1 VLRLT
6 RSSLLVKTMADQ
18 PKRLFTALLLLL
30 VVAAIGYFGWT
41 WYDGQQKLAAN
52 RRLVALIP
60 LKNRAVAELEN
71 EHQGDV
77 AVPAEAFAKI
87 ASELPKDPLGAR
99 DLVIFRVLDLK
110 RDPANNERKSGDGKG
125 DDGSEVSLSESE
137 KQAIFEQKLKAAR
150 EAIAALRKVEPQA
163 VSTDVLEARI
173 DLAEAAKT
181 TDVETK
187 ATLLDDGLE
196 RLQHAAE
203 TAATDAA
210 LWYEVFSV
218 IETNHMDQAEL
229 AETAAEK
236 AYAAAPNNISAVLA
250 HLIRLAKKRDAA
262 CVSLLSQSIP
272 GVLEP
277 LTDSINLTDASDTDV
292 AELLAK
298 CREHADAKDLKQLE
312 KALIVLDNVVKTRD
326 VVRSD
331 RQRLNRHELDFT
343 LFQFRDEPAIVARVG
358 GAIKPTETST
368 AKSFPIGFAA
378 ATRPLKRGNHTP
390 IAAQLHDI
398 NLDGR
403 LDIVAAHSQGIQI
416 WLQSADESFELASEI
431 ETAQGV
437 KGFLA
442 IDLERYDENSG
453 KSNFG
458 DNPPLAV
465 SQLPEGAKGNT
476 AYVGCVRSN
485 GRCEMGPLD
494 LVVYGDFGVEVFQN
508 DLDVPGKSLG
518 FSRKEQNETLQAVR
532 DIQLAVAV
540 DFDHDSD
547 LDLVLAGK
555 GGIQLW
561 SNLGIFRFRDVSKW
575 SQLPPTDLSITSIVA
590 VDWDRDLDIDLI
602 VAGDDK
608 RSIGILENM
617 RHGIVQWRSF
627 ADDSSFSALAP
638 SKHLAVAEL
647 DGNVSWDLVSAGSQT
662 IQRVLTATHEGP
674 SVRPISETGHKATA
688 ARMVVFDANHDA
700 IQDVVA
706 VTPDGQLTVLQ
717 GTPAGDFAERAV
729 LRPATNGS
737 PMSLD
742 SGDIDG
748 DGDLDLLAV
757 DSEGV
762 AVVKNELLTSPDKP
776 IDGAGWISLCA
787 VGLSDNKGRNNN
799 NGIGSLVEVRGG
811 GRYQAQVVTRQH
823 THFGIA
829 GQRQAD
835 IVRIVWPNGMPQTL
849 VRPGVNQ
856 MLCEHAILKGSCP
869 YLYAF
874 NGERIEFVTDCLWAA
889 PIGMQVAEGVLAPCR
904 PWEYLLVPGEAL
916 APRNGQYEIRI
927 TEELWE
933 ATYMDHVELIAVDHP
948 ADVEVYSN
956 EKVGPPDIAGYKVH
970 TVRERRYPLKAV
982 DQRGRDVLPKL
993 AKRDNVFLRP
1003 WDRQIQQ
1010 GRVEPHYIELDL
1022 GDLARDGKSPQQVT
1036 LFLTGWV
1043 FPTDVTINISLSQ
1056 NPDLDGPRFPYVL
1069 TPDADGN
1076 WQERLA
1082 FVGFPGGKTKTIA
1095 IDLSQAFTTN
1105 DYRVRVASTGQLY
1118 WDEAFFTVDE
1128 APAEVRTSAMQ
1139 VAAADLHYRGF
1150 SRIVPQPDHAPDYYD
1165 YHRVVKSSQWPPMA
1179 GRFTDFGPVEKFLT
1193 SEDDDILCMGAGD
1206 EVTIRFD
1213 AKQLPE
1219 LPVGWKRD
1227 FLLHAVGWDKDADL
1241 HTICGQMVEPLPYV
1255 GMASYPPKPTLLGE
1269 SLTDFVALESRQDAN
1284 RERRTPWAEF
1294 WRALHPTSKVL
1305 PDVTPRKGAAEQV
1318 TPPMEDSHLPG
1329 GI

>member
-1 VLRLT
+1 
-6 RSSLLVKTMADQ
+6 MADQ
-18 PKRLFTALLLLL
+18 PKRFPVLLLLT
-30 VVAAIGYFGWT
+30 VVAVVAVGGYLGGT
-41 WYDGQQKLAAN
+41 WYLGQQKLEAEQ
-52 RRLVALIP
+52 RLVALIP

-87 ASELPKDPLGAR
+87 AAAVPGDPLGAR

-110 RDPANNERKSGDGKG
+110 RDPSNKDLKPSDGHAAEGGEAK
-125 DDGSEVSLSESE
+125 LTESE
-137 KQAIFEQKLKAAR
+137 KQEIFERKLADAR
-150 EAIAALRKVEPQA
+150 QAIAALRKVEPEA
-163 VSTDVLEARI
+163 ISTDVLEARI
-173 DLAEAAKT
+173 DFAEAVKSTDIDQKT
-181 TDVETK
+181 Q
-187 ATLLDDGLE
+187 LLYDGLE
-196 RLQHAAE
+196 RLKRAAE

-210 LWYEVFSV
+210 LWYEVYST

-229 AETAAEK
+229 AEKAAER
-236 AYAAAPNNISAVLA
+236 AYAAAPDNIAAVLA
-250 HLIRLAKKRDAA
+250 HLIRSAKRRDPKCAE
-262 CVSLLSQSIP
+262 LLTEAKP
-272 GVLEP
+272 VLEP
-277 LTDSINLTDASDTDV
+277 LADAINLTDASDTDA
-292 AELLAK
+292 AELLAN
-298 CREHADAKDLKQLE
+298 CRDLAEKKDFKQLE
-312 KALIVLDNVVKTRD
+312 KALTVLDNVVKTRD

-343 LFQFRDEPAIVARVG
+343 LFQFRDEPAIVARVV
-358 GAIKPTETST
+358 GAAKTTDDSAAKPHAITFAKPT
-368 AKSFPIGFAA
+368 
-378 ATRPLKRGNHTP
+378 RPVARGDKKL

-403 LDIVAAHSQGIQI
+403 LDIVAAHNQGIEV
-416 WLQSADESFELASEI
+416 WLQSADATFELASEI
-431 ETAQGV
+431 ETPTGV
-437 KGFLA
+437 RGFLA

-453 KSNFG
+453 KANFG

-494 LVVYGDFGVEVFQN
+494 FVVYGDFGVEVFQN
-508 DLDVPGKSLG
+508 ELDIPGKALT
-518 FSRKEQNETLQAVR
+518 FSRREQNETLKAVR
-532 DIQLAVAV
+532 DVHLAVAV

-555 GGIQLW
+555 QGIQLW

-575 SQLPPTDLSITSIVA
+575 SRLPPTDLGITSIVA
-590 VDWDRDLDIDLI
+590 VDWDRDLDIDFI
-602 VAGDDK
+602 VAGEDK
-608 RSIGILENM
+608 QSIGILENM
-617 RHGIVQWRSF
+617 RHGIVHWRSF
-627 ADDSSFSALAP
+627 ADDASFAALAP

-647 DGNVSWDLVSAGSQT
+647 DGNVSWDLVSAGEGAVH
-662 IQRVLTATHEGP
+662 RVLTATHAGP
-674 SVRPISETGHKATA
+674 AVRPISETQYETA
-688 ARMVVFDANHDA
+688 AAQMIVFDANHDA
-700 IQDVVA
+700 IQDVIA
-706 VTPDGQLTVLQ
+706 ISSDGQLSTLQ
-717 GTPAGDFAERAV
+717 GTADGGFLEHRLVGQVANNAALSVDC
-729 LRPATNGS
+729 
-737 PMSLD
+737 
-742 SGDIDG
+742 GDIDG

-757 DSEGV
+757 DNQGIV
-762 AVVKNELLTSPDKP
+762 VVKNKLLTSPDKP
-776 IDGAGWISLCA
+776 VDGAGWISLCA
-787 VGLSDNKGRNNN
+787 VGLADNKGRNNN

-823 THFGIA
+823 THFGIGA
-829 GQRQAD
+829 QRQAD

-849 VRPGVNQ
+849 VRPGANQ

-889 PIGMQVAEGVLAPCR
+889 PIGMQVTEGVLAPCR
-904 PWEYLLVPGEAL
+904 PWEYILVPGESL
-916 APRNGQYEIRI
+916 APKNGQYEIKI

-933 ATYMDHVELIAVDHP
+933 ATYLDHVELIAVDHP

-956 EKVGPPDIAGYKVH
+956 EKVGPPDIAAYKVH
-970 TVRERRYPLKAV
+970 TVRQRRYPLSAV
-982 DQRGRDVLPKL
+982 DQQGRDVLPKL
-993 AKRDNVFLRP
+993 SKRDNVFLRP

-1010 GRVEPHYIELDL
+1010 GRVEPHFIELDL
-1022 GDLARDGKSPQQVT
+1022 GELAREGKSPEQIT

-1056 NPDLDGPRFPYVL
+1056 NPELDGPRFPYVL

-1076 WQERLA
+1076 WREAQA

-1095 IDLSQAFTTN
+1095 IDLSKAFATN

-1128 APAEVRTSAMQ
+1128 APAEVRTNTMS
-1139 VAAADLHYRGF
+1139 VAEADLHYRGF

-1165 YHRVVKSSQWPPMA
+1165 YRRVVKSSQWAPMA
-1179 GRFTDFGPVEKFLT
+1179 GQFTDYGAVANFLT
-1193 SEDDDILCMGAGD
+1193 AEDDFILCMGAGD

-1213 AKQLPE
+1213 GSQLPE
-1219 LPVGWKRD
+1219 LPSGWKRD

-1255 GMASYPPKPTLLGE
+1255 SMATYPPLPTNEGD
-1269 SLTDFVALESRQDAN
+1269 SLDAFVN
-1284 RERRTPWAEF
+1284 RETRQAAGRNRQTSWAEF
-1294 WRALHPTSKVL
+1294 WRALHPTCKAL
-1305 PDVTPRKGAAEQV
+1305 PGPAGRGSEPVEQV
-1318 TPPMEDSHLPG
+1318 TPPIESHF
-1329 GI
+1329 